1 MLTFQPIEASGDRG
15 AGSDSTGRGIFGGD
29 TAPAP
34 GDTNDDDDNGGVRN
48 AVTPCTATPAH
59 GPISPSP
66 PPPPP
71 TLGGAYDS
79 PDNIAN
85 INGGYTYSAA
95 ETNTD
100 TNPRAVHGEEK
111 ADASEERASG
121 GCAPPSMA
129 GTLDGGGPVV
139 CGAADG
145 GKPGEGR
152 VDGTRWF
159 AVVAYPAGG
168 FGTADGARVPGCGDG
183 GSTEDGAVRDI
194 SPNVATR
201 KPSALS
207 ITTKGDRARGVYTPT
222 GADGTTAPGSRKEA
236 GGTEH
241 GAQSFPPMAD
251 PTPGIDS
258 PPSASG
264 HTTGSSGGMP
274 GGGSPAAAANA
285 AARGRV
291 RAAVWRAIVP
301 SGRVA

>member
-48 AVTPCTATPAH
+48 AVPPCTATPAH

-71 TLGGAYDS
+71 TSGGAYDS
-79 PDNIAN
+79 PDNSAN
-85 INGGYTYSAA
+85 IGGGYTYSAA
-95 ETNTD
+95 ETDTD

-168 FGTADGARVPGCGDG
+168 FGTADGVRVPGCGDG

-222 GADGTTAPGSRKEA
+222 GADGTTAPGSRKE
-236 GGTEH
+236 E
-241 GAQSFPPMAD
+241 
-251 PTPGIDS
+251 
-258 PPSASG
+258 
-264 HTTGSSGGMP
+264 
-274 GGGSPAAAANA
+274 
-285 AARGRV
+285 RGR
-291 RAAVWRAIVP
+291 RDGARCTILP
-301 SGRVA
+301 SDGRSYTRDR